1 MNTQHRI
8 LTRNGLFRFTVS
20 CATLSLM
27 VLGLVSCQATQATLG
42 GLVGSAVW
50 ASETDDR
57 EMGILPTHATVFD
70 ESLPGVSG
78 LSSDLRSALEKET
91 RAARADG
98 VEVFV
103 NSGWRSPA
111 LQSQLLAD
119 AVSDYG
125 SLEEASR
132 WVATPENSAHVSGN
146 AVDVGDLD
154 AHLWFQDR
162 SSAYGLCQVYANEPW
177 HFEYRPDSPSEGCP
191 DQYLDPTHDPNL
203 QN

>member
-1 MNTQHRI
+1 
-8 LTRNGLFRFTVS
+8 
-20 CATLSLM
+20 M

-78 LSSDLRSALEKET
+78 LSPDLRSALEKAT

-132 WVATPENSAHVSGN
+132 WVATPEKSAHVSGN

-154 AHLWFQDR
+154 AYLWLQDR

-191 DQYLDPTHDPNL
+191 DQYFDPTHDPNL